1 MSKIKKFWSLLLVF
15 AFLLASCS
23 PSAPAAAPTLDANA
37 IFTAA
42 ARTADARMTQNAALT
57 PTQPL
62 PVATTTPLPPTQPVV
77 TPTIPLPAPTADL
90 PPTEAIAA
98 SPTASA
104 VQNPPPQT
112 SAQGDVVQFVADV
125 TVPDDTDFNA
135 GDDFVKTWRLS
146 NIGTNTWTTA
156 YSVVFVSGEQMGAT
170 NSVPLPIEVAPG
182 ATVDVSVNMVAP
194 QNAGSYTGFWML
206 RNAGGQTFG
215 IGPSA
220 NQPFY
225 VKITVGGGGE
235 TSASATAAS
244 GSSGIVSNVQITV
257 DNDDVTAKCPYVATF
272 TAKFKLSQAATVSYG
287 FEASAETGSS
297 KFADLPDPDT
307 VELSAG
313 THTIGP
319 FSMTFDKSIIATIQ
333 LRIVEP
339 EEVYSNP
346 LTFGI
351 YCH

>member
-1 MSKIKKFWSLLLVF
+1 LSKINKSWSLLLVL

-23 PSAPAAAPTLDANA
+23 PSAPAAPTLDANA

-42 ARTADARMTQNAALT
+42 AQTADARMAQNATLT
-57 PTQPL
+57 PAQPQ
-62 PVATTTPLPPTQPVV
+62 ATATNTPLPPAQPVV
-77 TPTIPLPAPTADL
+77 TPTIPLPAPTAIM
-90 PPTEAIAA
+90 T
-98 SPTASA
+98 PTAPVA
-104 VQNPPPQT
+104 ANPTAPPAQNPPPQT

-125 TVPDDTDFNA
+125 TVPDDTDFAA
-135 GDDFVKTWRLS
+135 GEEFVKTWRLN
-146 NIGTNTWTTA
+146 NIGSNTWTTA
-156 YSVVFVSGEQMGAT
+156 YSVVFVSGEQMGAA

-182 ATVDVSVNMVAP
+182 KTVDISVNMVAP
-194 QNAGSYTGFWML
+194 KNDGSYTGFWML
-206 RNAGGQTFG
+206 RNESGKNFG
-215 IGPSA
+215 IGTNA
-220 NQPFY
+220 DQPFY
-225 VKITVGGGGE
+225 VKITVGGEGTT
-235 TSASATAAS
+235 TSTQAAS
-244 GSSGIVSNVQITV
+244 SSSGIVSNVSVTV
-257 DNDDVTAKCPYVATF
+257 DNDDVTAKCPYEATF
-272 TAKFKLSQAATVSYG
+272 TAKFKLSKAATVSYG
-287 FEASAETGSS
+287 FEASAENGSS

-319 FSMTFDKSIIATIQ
+319 FTMTFDKSIIATIR